1 MKIQIYSC
9 NASAILLKAKMDVR
23 VVQKIFIIVQKI
35 VEFLYLQNFSVFFL
49 QYYIFKAIF
58 KLSKGI

>member
-9 NASAILLKAKMDVR
+9 NASAILLKAKMDER

-35 VEFLYLQNFSVFFL
+35 VEFLYLQNFPVFL
-49 QYYIFKAIF
+49 NIFILLNIQSNF
-58 KLSKGI
+58 